1 MKTIFIPILQGVEAK
16 NILRTD
22 IYRRL
27 IAEPDVKLVFLVASR
42 ERRDYYEKEFNHE
55 RVAYEVLPPYRPGAL
70 ERVFSALKFKLINN
84 ETFDLR
90 RRMKLEE
97 GGNHFSYF
105 ISWFFNRVFAR
116 RSVRQAVR
124 LLDYLLIRQSF
135 LAPLFDRYR
144 PSIAFLAHLF
154 DDVEIAVLREAK
166 KRGIKSV
173 GFVNSW
179 DKLTARAIIRLL
191 PDELV
196 VFNQIVK
203 KEAIDFADMPSEK
216 IFIGGIPNYDC
227 YLTQKPAS
235 REEFFRSLGVS
246 PDKRLI
252 VYAPNGKYST
262 IADGPMIDLIHSFI
276 TRSLIPNAELLVRFQ
291 PNDEVDRS
299 VIEKRPWLIYDI
311 PGVRFSRG
319 RGVDWDMTST
329 DIQRLIDTLYH
340 SSLLMC
346 YTSSL
351 SVDAAIFKKPVI
363 NINFELEKIKKLSQ
377 SPIQYYQMTHYKNA
391 IASGGI
397 RVVSSS
403 GELLAWINNYL
414 KSPQMDEEGRERLV
428 REQCGELDGRAGKR
442 IAEFV
447 LSKL

>member
-1 MKTIFIPILQGVEAK
+1 MKTILIPILQGVEAK

-27 IAEPDVKLVFLVASR
+27 IAEPDARLVLLIASSQ
-42 ERRDYYEKEFNHE
+42 RRDYYEKEFNHE
-55 RVAYEVLPPYRPGAL
+55 RVAYEVLPPYRPRAL
-70 ERVFSALKFKLINN
+70 DHVFSELKFKLVNN

-90 RRMKLEE
+90 RRMKREE
-97 GGNHFSYF
+97 GGSYFSYF
-105 ISWFFNRVFAR
+105 TSLFFNRVFAR
-116 RSVRQAVR
+116 SSVRKAVR
-124 LLDYLLIRQSF
+124 WLDYLLVRQSF
-135 LAPLFDRYR
+135 LAPLFDRYH
-144 PSIAFLAHLF
+144 PSIVFLAHLF
-154 DDVEIAVLREAK
+154 DDAEIAILREAK
-166 KRGIKSV
+166 KRGIKSI

-203 KEAIDFADMPSEK
+203 KEAMDFADMPAEK
-216 IFIGGIPNYDC
+216 IFVGGIPNYDC
-227 YLTQKPAS
+227 YLTYKPAS
-235 REEFFRSLGVS
+235 REEFCRTLGAA
-246 PDKRLI
+246 PEKRII
-252 VYAPNGKYST
+252 VYAPNGKYSAL
-262 IADGPMIDLIHSFI
+262 ADGPMIDLLHSFI
-276 TRSLIPNAELLVRFQ
+276 ARSLIPNAELLVRFQ
-291 PNDEVDRS
+291 PNDEIDRS
-299 VIEKRPWLIYDI
+299 VIERRPWLIYDM

-319 RGVDWDMTST
+319 RGVDWDMTGA
-329 DIQRLIDTLYH
+329 DIQRLVDTLHH

-377 SPIQYYQMTHYKNA
+377 SPIQYYQMAHYKNA
-391 IASGGI
+391 VNTGGI
-397 RVVSSS
+397 RVVSSPQ
-403 GELLAWINNYL
+403 ELLTWVNDYL
-414 KSPQMDEEGRERLV
+414 KSPQEDEEGRKRLV

-447 LSKL
+447 LSRL